1 MVLTSLKACGG
12 NGLGQ
17 GFDSLQ
23 LHETKNENRKIMP
36 TYNFICSTCGAGFT
50 VIQPLS
56 ENIPQPKCKVC
67 GIVMDRVF
75 GVASV
80 QFKGTGWGKD
90 KN

>member
-1 MVLTSLKACGG
+1 
-12 NGLGQ
+12 
-17 GFDSLQ
+17 
-23 LHETKNENRKIMP
+23 MP
-36 TYNFICSTCGAGFT
+36 TYNFICSACGATFT

-56 ENIPQPKCKVC
+56 ELIPEPKCNVC